1 MSSSKEECKNFSR
14 SRYQCLKLIAIHTI
28 QDVRQLLESAILID
42 HGIYK
47 LANGKTY
54 LVTENGDVEEVTG
67 DERCTD
73 NEL

>member
-1 MSSSKEECKNFSR
+1 MSKSISR
-14 SRYQCLKLIAIHTI
+14 NRYQCLKLIAIHTI

-42 HGIYK
+42 HGVYK

-54 LVTENGDVEEVTG
+54 LVTENGNVEEVTEDG
-67 DERCTD
+67 GCTD